1 MVPLRLYETLFN
13 HRIASSSTHD
23 MRFHDFCKSAPCT
36 LNHASEITAA
46 TGDPR
51 VHGNG
56 YHEHQHIECGH
67 TEPTTMQ
74 IRQHAPEHD
83 HPTGRGST
91 CCQAPAVGRD
101 LAPSLLAA
109 DGARAARARGSIG
122 ELSGVR
128 LGLVARLAGE
138 RFGCEAYRSSF
149 GPSSTIWM
157 RQRDTSTS
165 SEWTKQP
172 AVVSAAMRVVGS
184 ECSAASST
192 TTC

>member
-1 MVPLRLYETLFN
+1 M
-13 HRIASSSTHD
+13 RIHELW
-23 MRFHDFCKSAPCT
+23 KSAPYT
-36 LNHASEITAA
+36 QSHASEATADIGGIHML
-46 TGDPR
+46 GDA
-51 VHGNG
+51 
-56 YHEHQHIECGH
+56 YHEHEHSKCGH
-67 TEPTTMQ
+67 TRPTTMQ

-91 CCQAPAVGRD
+91 CRRTPAVSRG
-101 LAPSLLAA
+101 LAPSLLAD